1 MKDLRFNTIVVLLFL
16 LIIGVF
22 LIELHY
28 MRLETVPF
36 FTKLT
41 VLVLLNLTIVALLTL
56 MFFVSKSLVRLYFE
70 RRNKVLGYKF
80 KTKLVVILVVL
91 TLIPSALLF
100 ILSSGLV
107 TNYIERWFTPQLREP
122 LDRSIEI
129 AKSIYELEKQ
139 KAFEYAKALSAGKKT
154 ADNYT
159 VRYLKEIPKDATE
172 TVRAA
177 FDGKTGVEV
186 ISGEKGDTVRAVTPE
201 YKEGRQRG
209 IIVVESF
216 IPKEI
221 TENVENIKDAY
232 ENYLTLESWKVPI
245 KTNYLLILGFFTL
258 LVIFMALWI
267 ALKISKGITDPIESL
282 AQATEQVA
290 AGNLDIKVDLK
301 REDEIGLLINS
312 FNNMVKELKEG
323 KESLQSAYL
332 ESNRRRLFME
342 NILENINSGVIM
354 LDITGNILM
363 INSAACSILDIN
375 PEAVMN
381 KHYKELMSLIKSEEL
396 QNLVKGI
403 EGREFRRVKK
413 EIKATAGGRKVI
425 IRVFITSL
433 RDSQKYIGLLVV
445 FDDLTD
451 IIRAEKALT
460 WQEVA
465 RRIAHEIKNPLTP
478 IKLSTERM
486 VKKWESRDDDFD
498 HVFDRSTKTIIKEVE
513 DLKRLVDEFS
523 RFGMMPEI
531 NKTLTPMPTVID
543 EVVNLY
549 KGYKGVE
556 INVSIPEENPP
567 VELDGEQFKR
577 VMKNIF
583 DNAIDAISHEG
594 RIDVKLQFDVPSN
607 RVYIDIADNGPGI
620 RDEDKEKL
628 FLPYF
633 STKKHGTGLGL
644 AIADRIIAE
653 HRGNIRIRD
662 NEPKGTVFTI
672 AIPIKES

>member
-1 MKDLRFNTIVVLLFL
+1 MKDLRFNTIVVLLSL

-22 LIELHY
+22 LIELYY

-36 FTKLT
+36 LTKLT
-41 VLVLLNLTIVALLTL
+41 ILVLLNLTIIALLTL
-56 MFFVSKSLVRLYFE
+56 IFFVSKSLVRLYFE

-91 TLIPSALLF
+91 TLIPTALLF
-100 ILSSGLV
+100 MVSSGLV

-129 AKSIYELEKQ
+129 AKSIYEIEKQ
-139 KAFEYAKALSAGKKT
+139 KAFEYAKALSAGKTT
-154 ADNYT
+154 AGNYT

-177 FDGKTGVEV
+177 FDGRAGVEV
-186 ISGEKGDTVRAVTPE
+186 ISGEKGDTVKAVAPE

-216 IPKEI
+216 IPKKI

-267 ALKISKGITDPIESL
+267 ALKISRGITDPIESL

-301 REDEIGLLINS
+301 REDEIGLLVNS

-332 ESNRRRLFME
+332 VSNRRRLFME

-354 LDITGNILM
+354 LDTTGNILM

-375 PEAVMN
+375 LEAVMN

-413 EIKATAGGRKVI
+413 EIKATVGGRKVI

-478 IKLSTERM
+478 IKLSTERI

-531 NKTLTPMPTVID
+531 NKTLTPMPTIID
-543 EVVNLY
+543 EAVNLY

>member
-1 MKDLRFNTIVVLLFL
+1 
-16 LIIGVF
+16 
-22 LIELHY
+22 
-28 MRLETVPF
+28 
-36 FTKLT
+36 
-41 VLVLLNLTIVALLTL
+41 
-56 MFFVSKSLVRLYFE
+56 
-70 RRNKVLGYKF
+70 
-80 KTKLVVILVVL
+80 
-91 TLIPSALLF
+91 
-100 ILSSGLV
+100 
-107 TNYIERWFTPQLREP
+107 
-122 LDRSIEI
+122 
-129 AKSIYELEKQ
+129 
-139 KAFEYAKALSAGKKT
+139 
-154 ADNYT
+154 
-159 VRYLKEIPKDATE
+159 
-172 TVRAA
+172 
-177 FDGKTGVEV
+177 
-186 ISGEKGDTVRAVTPE
+186 
-201 YKEGRQRG
+201 
-209 IIVVESF
+209 
-216 IPKEI
+216 
-221 TENVENIKDAY
+221 
-232 ENYLTLESWKVPI
+232 
-245 KTNYLLILGFFTL
+245 
-258 LVIFMALWI
+258 
-267 ALKISKGITDPIESL
+267 
-282 AQATEQVA
+282 
-290 AGNLDIKVDLK
+290 
-301 REDEIGLLINS
+301 
-312 FNNMVKELKEG
+312 
-323 KESLQSAYL
+323 
-332 ESNRRRLFME
+332 
-342 NILENINSGVIM
+342 
-354 LDITGNILM
+354 
-363 INSAACSILDIN
+363 
-375 PEAVMN
+375 
-381 KHYKELMSLIKSEEL
+381 MSLIKSEEL